1 MGYNQGIDSLEFM
14 MSDMYN
20 QRQPENISP
29 DVFRVDCG
37 SRRVI
42 DLIADTWSILL
53 LYALQAQPLRYSEL
67 ERKIEG
73 ISQKMLTQTLRQL
86 EHNGLV
92 IRTMQDNDSSRTHYA
107 LSEIGQ
113 TLLIP
118 LAGLCEWA
126 QDYMADVTNARERD
140 A

>member
-1 MGYNQGIDSLEFM
+1 MHNQG
-14 MSDMYN
+14 
-20 QRQPENISP
+20 QPEDIQP
-29 DVFRVDCG
+29 DVLRVDCG

-42 DLIADTWSILL
+42 DLIADTWSILV
-53 LYALQAQPLRYSEL
+53 LYALQPEPLRYSEL

-92 IRTMQDNDSSRTHYA
+92 TRITQDDESSRSHYA
-107 LSEIGQ
+107 LSKIGQ

-118 LAGLCEWA
+118 LAGLCAWA
-126 QDYMADVTNARERD
+126 QDYMADVTAAHD
-140 A
+140 GYADSDL